1 MRYLLSAS
9 EMKNC
14 DNGTIERIGIP
25 AMVLMERAAL
35 SVVEELLNREPECGN
50 ILVVAGKGN
59 NGGDGLAI
67 GRLLARAGK
76 RVTIYMPV
84 KASSTEALLQE
95 KIVKNMGF
103 PICDKWPQEEYDIII
118 DALLGIGISGEL
130 RSPYPE
136 VIRKMND
143 CRKSGTRVYAVDLP
157 TGIDTDT
164 GKAMTEAVKADVTVT
179 FQYLKRAHML
189 YPAREYC
196 GDVVVKD
203 VGIEAFGIK
212 KDTAFSYE
220 KCEIEKL
227 LPVRNPAGHKGT
239 FGKVFLYAG
248 STEISGAAIL
258 CARAILATGA
268 GMVKIFTAKENW
280 VPIQTALPEAML
292 TQNIDEAINWADV
305 IVAGPGIGK
314 SRMAYDTLNRIFNS
328 KPHPMVLDADA
339 INLLAEHM
347 ELQEL
352 LCEYSRKV
360 QGQVIL
366 TPHPM
371 EFVRLIKS
379 SMEQYQ
385 MERETLLKITATRL
399 HSAVVSK
406 DAVTMVNEGENL
418 PVYYNSSGNNGMA
431 TAGSGDVLTGVIG
444 SLMAQGMSGFDAAC
458 TGVFLHGMAGDDAA
472 VKKGTRG
479 MLASDILEELW
490 KYMR

>member
-1 MRYLLSAS
+1 
-9 EMKNC
+9 
-14 DNGTIERIGIP
+14 
-25 AMVLMERAAL
+25 MVLMERAAL
-35 SVVEELLNREPECGN
+35 SVVEELLWQEPECKS

-76 RVTIYMPV
+76 KVDFYMPV
-84 KASSTEALLQE
+84 NASSPEALTQQ
-95 KIVKNMGF
+95 KIVENMGF
-103 PICDKWPQEEYDIII
+103 PICDKWPQKEYDIII

-130 RSPYPE
+130 RNPYPE
-136 VIRKMND
+136 IIRQIND
-143 CRKSGTRVYAVDLP
+143 CRKTGTRVFAVDLP
-157 TGIDTDT
+157 TGINTDT
-164 GKAMTEAVKADVTVT
+164 GKVMAEAVIADATVT

-203 VGIEAFGIK
+203 VGIEASGIK
-212 KDTAFSYE
+212 KDTAFTYE
-220 KCEIEKL
+220 KGEIGNL
-227 LPVRNPAGHKGT
+227 LPKRNPAGHKGT
-239 FGKVFLYAG
+239 FGKVFLFAG
-248 STEISGAAIL
+248 STEISGAVIL

-268 GMVKIFTAKENW
+268 GMVKIFTAKENR

-292 TQNIDEAINWADV
+292 TEHIEEAINWADV
-305 IVAGPGIGK
+305 VVAGPGIGK
-314 SRMAYDTLNRIFNS
+314 SRMAYDTLNKILNG
-328 KPHPMVLDADA
+328 KTHPMVLDADA
-339 INLLAEHM
+339 INLLAEHA
-347 ELQEL
+347 ELQKL

-371 EFVRLIKS
+371 EFVRLTKS

-385 MERETLLKITATRL
+385 MERETLLKTAATRL
-399 HSAVVSK
+399 HGVVVSK
-406 DAVTMVNEGENL
+406 DAVTMVNKGENL

-490 KYMR
+490 KYMQ